1 MAIPKVFISS
11 TYYYLKQERDNIAR
25 FIKDLGYEPIMH
37 ERAGVTYTQNEPL
50 EKDCYNEIENCEIL
64 VCIIGNHF
72 GSQSLGND
80 YSITMNELKSAMKDR
95 KKIFIFIAKDV
106 FVENETYLKNRDNAF
121 IPAFADD
128 IKIHEFVAELK
139 ATVKNNPIV
148 AFDNTND
155 ITAALRNQF
164 AGMFQRLLTNEAT
177 LTNTK
182 TVYDLKESADEI
194 KKAVMSF
201 NEEKENFFKKFDSSI
216 FAKNMILQRIEKY
229 IGLHKSSFFAGNI
242 EALDEFMVVLGF
254 EVESNNSDWARCYE
268 KKYATKIQ
276 TLRLKRALFDEN
288 AMIKDIRETRL
299 LDDYIKWDE
308 KNIKKPS
315 LNFDDDDS
323 DIPF

>member
-11 TYYYLKQERDNIAR
+11 TYYDLKQERDNIAR

-201 NEEKENFFKKFDSSI
+201 NEEKENFFKKIPLPFVTTLLPLSPDWIRQFQDFRFGSG
-216 FAKNMILQRIEKY
+216 AGR
-229 IGLHKSSFFAGNI
+229 SFPFPLRYPAERFGMS
-242 EALDEFMVVLGF
+242 DETYCPC
-254 EVESNNSDWARCYE
+254 W
-268 KKYATKIQ
+268 
-276 TLRLKRALFDEN
+276 
-288 AMIKDIRETRL
+288 
-299 LDDYIKWDE
+299 
-308 KNIKKPS
+308 
-315 LNFDDDDS
+315 
-323 DIPF
+323 

>member
-1 MAIPKVFISS
+1 
-11 TYYYLKQERDNIAR
+11 
-25 FIKDLGYEPIMH
+25 
-37 ERAGVTYTQNEPL
+37 
-50 EKDCYNEIENCEIL
+50 
-64 VCIIGNHF
+64 
-72 GSQSLGND
+72 
-80 YSITMNELKSAMKDR
+80 MKK
-95 KKIFIFIAKDV
+95 KKIF
-106 FVENETYLKNRDNAF
+106 
-121 IPAFADD
+121 
-128 IKIHEFVAELK
+128 
-139 ATVKNNPIV
+139 
-148 AFDNTND
+148 
-155 ITAALRNQF
+155 
-164 AGMFQRLLTNEAT
+164 
-177 LTNTK
+177 
-182 TVYDLKESADEI
+182 S
-194 KKAVMSF
+194 
-201 NEEKENFFKKFDSSI
+201 
-216 FAKNMILQRIEKY
+216 KNMILQRIEKY

>member
-11 TYYYLKQERDNIAR
+11 TYYDLKQERDNIAR

-201 NEEKENFFKKFDSSI
+201 NEEKKIFSKNSI
-216 FAKNMILQRIEKY
+216 VLFLQRI
-229 IGLHKSSFFAGNI
+229 
-242 EALDEFMVVLGF
+242 
-254 EVESNNSDWARCYE
+254 
-268 KKYATKIQ
+268 
-276 TLRLKRALFDEN
+276 
-288 AMIKDIRETRL
+288 
-299 LDDYIKWDE
+299 
-308 KNIKKPS
+308 
-315 LNFDDDDS
+315 
-323 DIPF
+323 